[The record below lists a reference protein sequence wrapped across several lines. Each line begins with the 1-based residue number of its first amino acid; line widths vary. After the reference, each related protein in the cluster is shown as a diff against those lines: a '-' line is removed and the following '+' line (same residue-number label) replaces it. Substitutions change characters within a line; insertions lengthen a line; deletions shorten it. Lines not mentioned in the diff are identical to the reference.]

1 MVAGGERDKNVEL
14 LAALVAQD
22 ALLKSGN
29 HPAAAQLQGLVL
41 GGAALERLAVHLAL
55 IVNVDDIALDG
66 RALVGHQLG
75 RGLTAV
81 LQHIVDLFVR
91 DSRGDA
97 LDLEAGGLG
106 QLQLGLQGGGG
117 GGHKALVFLHA
128 DQIIG
133 GLVHGAEAVLFHGGV
148 IQSRHILVHQVIDG
162 IIPERVLSAVRLDLS
177 AVRLTLCKALD
188 GVRGAGALVHGVGC
202 GLQFLSRSAERHFA
216 DTLFGSFHAYQ
227 FHRFY
232 PPCCPLKGQI
242 QSIMK
247 LL

>member
-1 MVAGGERDKNVEL
+1 MGHQLRGCIA
-14 LAALVAQD
+14 AALQ
-22 ALLKSGN
+22 
-29 HPAAAQLQGLVL
+29 H
-41 GGAALERLAVHLAL
+41 AVDL
-55 IVNVDDIALDG
+55 
-66 RALVGHQLG
+66 LVGH
-75 RGLTAV
+75 
-81 LQHIVDLFVR
+81 F
-91 DSRGDA
+91 RGDA
-97 LDLEAGGLG
+97 LGGKAGGLG
-106 QLQLGLQGGGG
+106 QVQLRLQGDGG

-148 IQSRHILVHQVIDG
+148 IQSRHILVHQVVDG

-232 PPCCPLKGQI
+232 PPCCPKR
-242 QSIMK
+242 SVFK
-247 LL
+247 H